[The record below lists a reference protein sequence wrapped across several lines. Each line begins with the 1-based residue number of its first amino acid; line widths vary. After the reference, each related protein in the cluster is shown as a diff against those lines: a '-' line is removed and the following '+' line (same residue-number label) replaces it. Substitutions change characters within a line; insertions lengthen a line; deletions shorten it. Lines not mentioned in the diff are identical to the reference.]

1 MLLFSCNVCISEIY
15 LVNKTCLKIKQGK
28 RIIKKVTC

>member
-1 MLLFSCNVCISEIY
+1 